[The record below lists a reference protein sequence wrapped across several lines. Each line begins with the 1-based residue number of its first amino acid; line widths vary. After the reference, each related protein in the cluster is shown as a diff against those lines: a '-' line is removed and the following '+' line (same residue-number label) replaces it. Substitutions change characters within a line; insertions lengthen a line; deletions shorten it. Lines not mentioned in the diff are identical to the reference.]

1 MPIEA
6 WISYQQSAVLRRR
19 KQLSMK
25 RPPLSVNDNGIDFFS
40 PAASCFCRAGS
51 GVRASVQKH
60 RHGSKWICMN
70 TLYYAIRAPVDLD
83 FPLVQFKGATSC
95 QFTFITGFRQMEIW
109 GTKTT
114 SFFPMLISSIQDLSC
129 YIRSQNFASNTIW
142 LASGEVLRLI
152 QYYTRAWT

>member
-1 MPIEA
+1 
-6 WISYQQSAVLRRR
+6 
-19 KQLSMK
+19 MK

-83 FPLVQFKGATSC
+83 FPLVQFKEQRRS
-95 QFTFITGFRQMEIW
+95 R
-109 GTKTT
+109 K
-114 SFFPMLISSIQDLSC
+114 LSETV
-129 YIRSQNFASNTIW
+129 YFHYRI
-142 LASGEVLRLI
+142 
-152 QYYTRAWT
+152 